1 MVVSKKVKLEV
12 NIEVDVPIDI
22 VENEQ
27 RLDAIEGGLV
37 KSISKALYEQ
47 GVSFNITKVN
57 FQK

>member
-1 MVVSKKVKLEV
+1 VVVSKKVKLEV

-47 GVSFNITKVN
+47 GVSFNITRVN

>member
-12 NIEVDVPIDI
+12 DIEVDVPIDI

-27 RLDAIEGGLV
+27 RLNAIEGGLV

>member
-1 MVVSKKVKLEV
+1 VVVSKKVKLEV

>member
-1 MVVSKKVKLEV
+1 VVVSKKVKLEV

-27 RLDAIEGGLV
+27 RLNAIEGGLV

>member
-37 KSISKALYEQ
+37 KCISKALYEQ